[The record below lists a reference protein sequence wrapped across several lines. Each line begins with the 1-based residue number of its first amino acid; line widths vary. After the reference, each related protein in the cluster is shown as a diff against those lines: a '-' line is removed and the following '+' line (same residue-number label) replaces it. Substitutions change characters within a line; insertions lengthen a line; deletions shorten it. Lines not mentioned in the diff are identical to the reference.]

1 MVVKGNASAITSL
14 AISVDNNKMADSSG
28 GETVCRSVQFR
39 GLSTYYVAAEKI
51 TVSFRYPTEGFKVDA
66 RDWIGLAADADS
78 YVERCV
84 CRVCVGDPT
93 RHRPCDGGVWKVGT
107 VVLTLPQE
115 GGGNYRLRY
124 VRHGGGVV
132 GKSDPFTVCSD
143 LSEFPS
149 ITIQSLED
157 HVFIDKLRGQSP
169 MLLSSNSPNE
179 SSSFVLVTEDSH
191 SAPHRKSVDDH
202 HSGNDTVGGSANT
215 GKEGTGNTEERNDRG
230 GTQIEKVTGLDPVII
245 RVCTSPSGE
254 AQEHVQMEG
263 CTAGER
269 RHCQEEK
276 LTVRVCESPLEVVSR
291 LEDPVGAETGGEG
304 GKQFI
309 KEVDMSESMVLVQG
323 ISEREAWRLKQ
334 NNKELWIKIRK
345 LSDRMEG
352 LQQENEILKGQLD
365 RERTEKQRMKRR
377 ILQLEN
383 MAVELEAA
391 KTELE
396 EQGHQIVEEKQS
408 LRVTVGQ
415 LQSELMAVSV
425 HCRKLLD
432 QVNESERRVRTVGEE
447 NAVLQRQVE
456 EFEKHRRRRKKQEQ
470 KAEEG
475 KGREGAEVVDSPK
488 LSRERRRQEKRGVEP
503 GRMVQGSRGRQKHHH
518 RPREERDKVPHSDV
532 SPETKQPR
540 QSSEGM
546 SRKEGGVER
555 TLVEAKERPLSE
567 GRVERTSVEAKE
579 RPLSEGRVERTSV
592 EAKERPLSEG
602 RVERTSVEAKERPL
616 SEGRVEEIAS
626 CLKGRHVTSYQCPV
640 CQKQLHARENEYSVL
655 LHIEHCLTWQAH

>member
-28 GETVCRSVQFR
+28 GETACRSVQFR

-84 CRVCVGDPT
+84 CRMCVGDPT

-132 GKSDPFTVCSD
+132 GKSDTFTVCSD

-202 HSGNDTVGGSANT
+202 HPGNDTVGGSANT
-215 GKEGTGNTEERNDRG
+215 GKEGTSTANTEERNDG
-230 GTQIEKVTGLDPVII
+230 GGEKVTGLDPVII
-245 RVCTSPSGE
+245 RVCPSPSGE
-254 AQEHVQMEG
+254 AQEHVQM
-263 CTAGER
+263 AGER

-276 LTVRVCESPLEVVSR
+276 LTVKVCESPLEVVSP

-323 ISEREAWRLKQ
+323 ISEREAWRLKH
-334 NNKELWIKIRK
+334 NNKELWVKIRK

-415 LQSELMAVSV
+415 MQSELMAVSV

-432 QVNESERRVRTVGEE
+432 QVNESEKRARTVGEE

-567 GRVERTSVEAKE
+567 GRVE
-579 RPLSEGRVERTSV
+579 
-592 EAKERPLSEG
+592 
-602 RVERTSVEAKERPL
+602 
-616 SEGRVEEIAS
+616 EIAS

-655 LHIEHCLTWQAH
+655 LHIEHCLTRQAH

>member
-1 MVVKGNASAITSL
+1 
-14 AISVDNNKMADSSG
+14 MADSSG
-28 GETVCRSVQFR
+28 EEAACRSVQFR
-39 GLSTYYVAAEKI
+39 GLSTYYVAAEEI

-66 RDWIGLAADADS
+66 RDWIGLAADTDS
-78 YVERCV
+78 DIEQCQCV
-84 CRVCVGDPT
+84 CRASVGDPT

-107 VVLTLPQE
+107 VGLTLPQE

-124 VRHGGGVV
+124 VSHGGGVV
-132 GKSDPFTVCSD
+132 GRSEPFTLCSD

-157 HVFIDKLRGQSP
+157 HVFIDKLRDQSP
-169 MLLSSNSPNE
+169 MLLSSNSANQ

-191 SAPHRKSVDDH
+191 SAPHRKSVDH
-202 HSGNDTVGGSANT
+202 SYHSGNDSVGGSAE
-215 GKEGTGNTEERNDRG
+215 EGTASTDKRNDKG
-230 GTQIEKVTGLDPVII
+230 GTQVECEEEVTGVAPVII
-245 RVCTSPSGE
+245 RVCPSGE
-254 AQEHVQMEG
+254 AWDHVQTEG
-263 CTAGER
+263 CTAGEQCHQE
-269 RHCQEEK
+269 HCPEGKQ
-276 LTVRVCESPLEVVSR
+276 TESPLEVVSP
-291 LEDPVGAETGGEG
+291 LVDPAETGGVEEG

-352 LQQENEILKGQLD
+352 LQQENELLKGQLD
-365 RERTEKQRMKRR
+365 REKTEKQRMKRR

-391 KTELE
+391 KNELE

-432 QVNESERRVRTVGEE
+432 QVNESERRVRMVGEE
-447 NAVLQRQVE
+447 NVILQRQVE
-456 EFEKHRRRRKKQEQ
+456 DSEKHRRRRKKQEQ
-470 KAEEG
+470 KGEEG
-475 KGREGAEVVDSPK
+475 KGKEVVDSPK
-488 LSRERRRQEKRGVEP
+488 LSRERKRQERQGVEP
-503 GRMVQGSRGRQKHHH
+503 GRVAQGSRGRQKHRH
-518 RPREERDKVPHSDV
+518 RPREERDKVSHSDV
-532 SPETKQPR
+532 SPGTKQLQ

-546 SRKEGGVER
+546 SVEARKEGVEER
-555 TLVEAKERPLSE
+555 ILVEAKERQ
-567 GRVERTSVEAKE
+567 
-579 RPLSEGRVERTSV
+579 
-592 EAKERPLSEG
+592 
-602 RVERTSVEAKERPL
+602 L

-655 LHIEHCLTWQAH
+655 LHIEHCLTRQAH